1 MKQLT
6 ILFTLFF
13 SLNIFAQSPR
23 LARKYYQSGQYEKAV
38 ELYKSLHK
46 KHAYRSDY
54 FKFLIGSYQQL
65 EKYNKAQKVIL
76 EQLEKFPNQRQY
88 NIELGYNY
96 ALQNQNDKAKTYYD
110 LALKSVDNNPNLGY
124 NTGKTFQDNNLL
136 DYALKAY
143 KSAMKSNPKLNFNL
157 QVALIYGEQG
167 TINKMFDSFLN
178 MVNKD
183 PSYTMS
189 ILRYV
194 GNFITEDTQ
203 NDNNILLKNLL
214 IQRVQNNPNSSWN
227 ILLSW
232 LFMQEKKYGKAF
244 IQEKA
249 VYRRNPANINRLVDL
264 GKITFKAKDY
274 TTSRQTFEYI
284 LKNAPQINLKIYTRL
299 YLLKIKIA
307 QETSV
312 KTLLSIQSGFKNV
325 LTEFGFNLS
334 TLGVQKEYALFL
346 TYKLNQPLEAI
357 NLINKSLKLNLNIN
371 QKGYLKLQLAG
382 VYVFSN
388 QLNKALITYSQ
399 VKTSNKNSVLAQQAT
414 FKIAQTSYFKG
425 DFKWA
430 QTQLKV
436 LKSET
441 SQLIANDALKLS
453 LLISNNDKEGKPEAL
468 KLLAKAELLA
478 VQNKDSEALDSLQV
492 ISTKFNKYTV
502 VFYALF
508 KQAEI
513 YEKRLSFD
521 KAEQDYLKILALNKS
536 NILADDACFRLAKL
550 YQNKLNDTNKAA
562 EYYEKIIFDYPASI
576 YLVEARKIYRQLKP
590 DLIN

>member
-1 MKQLT
+1 MKSFL
-6 ILFTLFF
+6 IIFSLFF
-13 SLNIFAQSPR
+13 SLTLTAQSPR
-23 LARKYYQSGQYEKAV
+23 LARTYFQSGQYEKAV
-38 ELYKSLHK
+38 ELYKLLHK
-46 KHAYRSDY
+46 KSAYRTDY

-65 EKYNKAQKVIL
+65 EKYNEAQKVIL
-76 EQLEKFPNQRQY
+76 EQLQKFPNQLQF

-110 LALKSVDNNPNLGY
+110 LALKAVDNNPNLGY

-136 DYALKAY
+136 DYALKTY
-143 KSAMKSNPKLNFNL
+143 KSAMKNNPKLNFNL

-167 TINKMFDSFLN
+167 AINNMFDAFLN

-183 PSYTMS
+183 PSYTLS

-203 NDNNILLKNLL
+203 NANNFLLKNLL

-232 LFMQEKKYGKAF
+232 LFMQEKKYSKAF

-249 VYRRNPANINRLVDL
+249 IYRRNPTNLNRLVDL
-264 GKITFKAKDY
+264 GKITFNAKDY
-274 TTSRQTFEYI
+274 TTSQQTFEYI
-284 LKNAPQINLKIYTRL
+284 LKNAPQINLKIYTQL

-307 QETSV
+307 QDPSETA
-312 KTLLSIQSGFKNV
+312 LLSIKSDFKN
-325 LTEFGFNLS
+325 LLIEFGFSLA
-334 TLGVQKEYALFL
+334 TLGVQKEYAHFL
-346 TYKLNQPLEAI
+346 TYKLKQTQEAI
-357 NLINKSLKLNLNIN
+357 NLLNKSLALNLNIN
-371 QKGYLKLQLAG
+371 QKGILKLQLADT
-382 VYVFSN
+382 YVFTD

-399 VKTSNKNSVLAQQAT
+399 VKTNNKNSVLAQQAT

-430 QTQLKV
+430 QIQLKV

-453 LLISNNDKEGKPEAL
+453 LLIANNDQEGKPEAL
-468 KLLAKAELLA
+468 KLLAKAELLTL
-478 VQNKDSEALDSLQV
+478 QNKDLEALDSLQV

-502 VFYALF
+502 AFYALY

-513 YEKRLSFD
+513 YEKRNSFD
-521 KAEQDYLKILALNKS
+521 KAEQDYLKILTLDKS
-536 NILADDACFRLAKL
+536 NILADDACFKLAKL
-550 YQNKLNDTNKAA
+550 YQNKLNDTDKAA
-562 EYYEKIIFDYPASI
+562 TYYEKIIFEYPSSI
-576 YLVEARKIYRQLKP
+576 YLVEARKTYRILKL

>member
-6 ILFTLFF
+6 VLFTLFF

-65 EKYNKAQKVIL
+65 EKYIEAQKIIL
-76 EQLEKFPNQRQY
+76 EQLQKFPNQLQF

-96 ALQNQNDKAKTYYD
+96 TLQNQNDKAKIYYD
-110 LALKSVDNNPNLGY
+110 IALKAVDINPNLGY

-157 QVALIYGEQG
+157 QVSLIYGEQG
-167 TINKMFDSFLN
+167 AINKMFDSFLN

-203 NDNNILLKNLL
+203 NANNILLKNLL

-232 LFMQEKKYGKAF
+232 LFMQEKKYNKAF

-249 VYRRNPANINRLVDL
+249 IYRRNPTNLNRLVDL
-264 GKITFKAKDY
+264 GKITFNAKDY
-274 TTSRQTFEYI
+274 TTSQHTFEYI
-284 LKNAPQINLKIYTRL
+284 LKNAPQINLKIYTQL

-307 QETSV
+307 LGSSETA
-312 KTLLSIQSGFKNV
+312 LLSIQSGFKNL
-325 LTEFGFNLS
+325 LTEFGFKLA

-346 TYKLNQPLEAI
+346 TYKLNQPQEAI
-357 NLINKSLKLNLNIN
+357 NLLKKSLGLNLNIN
-371 QKGYLKLQLAG
+371 QRGILRLQLAD

-388 QLNKALITYSQ
+388 QLNKALISYSQ
-399 VKTSNKNSVLAQQAT
+399 VKTSNKNSVLAQKAT

-468 KLLAKAELLA
+468 KLLAKAELLTI
-478 VQNKDSEALDSLQV
+478 QNKDLEALDSLQV

-502 VFYALF
+502 AFYALF

-513 YEKRLSFD
+513 YEKQKSFD
-521 KAEQDYLKILALNKS
+521 KAEQDYLKILALDKN
-536 NILADDACFRLAKL
+536 NILADDACFKLAKL

-562 EYYEKIIFDYPASI
+562 AYYEKIIFDYPASI
-576 YLVEARKIYRQLKP
+576 YLVEARKIYRTLKP

>member
-13 SLNIFAQSPR
+13 SLNILAQSPR

-38 ELYKSLHK
+38 ELYKLLHK

-65 EKYNKAQKVIL
+65 EKYDAAKKIIL
-76 EQLEKFPNQRQY
+76 EQLQKFPNQRQY

-96 ALQNQNDKAKTYYD
+96 ALQNQNNKAKTYYD
-110 LALKSVDNNPNLGY
+110 LALKSVDKNPNLGY

-167 TINKMFDSFLN
+167 AINKMFDSFLN
-178 MVNKD
+178 MVEKD
-183 PSYTMS
+183 PSYTLS

-203 NDNNILLKNLL
+203 NANNILLKNLL

-232 LFMQEKKYGKAF
+232 LFMQEKKYTKAF

-249 VYRRNPANINRLVDL
+249 IYRRNPSNLNRLVDL
-264 GKITFKAKDY
+264 GKITFNAKDY
-274 TTSRQTFEYI
+274 STSQQTFEYI
-284 LKNAPQINLKIYTRL
+284 LKNAPQVNLKIHTQL
-299 YLLKIKIA
+299 YLIKIKIEQA
-307 QETSV
+307 SSEKERLAIDV
-312 KTLLSIQSGFKNV
+312 AFKN
-325 LTEFGFNLS
+325 LISEFGFNRM
-334 TLGVQKEYALFL
+334 TLTVQKEYTSFL
-346 TYKLNQPLEAI
+346 AYKLNNTQRAI
-357 NLINKSLKLNLNIN
+357 SLVKKSLNLPLDIH
-371 QKGYLKLQLAG
+371 QKSILKLLLADIY
-382 VYVFSN
+382 VYSN
-388 QLNKALITYSQ
+388 KLNKALITYTQ
-399 VKTSNKNSVLAQQAT
+399 VKTNNKNSVLAQQAT

-453 LLISNNDKEGKPEAL
+453 LLISNNENEGKPEAL
-468 KLLAKAELLA
+468 KLLAKAELLTI
-478 VQNKDSEALDSLQV
+478 QNKDLEALDSLQV

-502 VFYALF
+502 AFYALY

-513 YEKRLSFD
+513 YEKRKSFD
-521 KAEQDYLKILALNKS
+521 KAEQDYLKILALDKN
-536 NILADDACFRLAKL
+536 NILADDACFKLAKL
-550 YQNKLNDTNKAA
+550 YQNKLNNTDKAA
-562 EYYEKIIFDYPASI
+562 EYYEKIIFAYPASI

>member
-13 SLNIFAQSPR
+13 SLNILAQSPR

-65 EKYNKAQKVIL
+65 EKYNEAQKIIL
-76 EQLEKFPNQRQY
+76 EQLQKFPNQRQY

-167 TINKMFDSFLN
+167 AINKMFDSFLN
-178 MVNKD
+178 MVEKD

-189 ILRYV
+189 ILGYV

-203 NDNNILLKNLL
+203 NTNNILLKNLL
-214 IQRVQNNPNSSWN
+214 IQHVQNSPNSSWN

-249 VYRRNPANINRLVDL
+249 IYRRNPANLNRLVDL
-264 GKITFKAKDY
+264 GKITFNAKDY
-274 TTSRQTFEYI
+274 VTSQQTFEYI
-284 LKNAPQINLKIYTRL
+284 LKNTAQINLKIYTQL

-307 QETSV
+307 QDLSATE
-312 KTLLSIQSGFKNV
+312 LLSIKSDFKNL
-325 LTEFGFNLS
+325 LTEFGFNLA
-334 TLGVQKEYALFL
+334 TLNIQREYALFL

-357 NLINKSLKLNLNIN
+357 NLINKSLKLNLNSN

-399 VKTSNKNSVLAQQAT
+399 VKTGNKNSVLAQQAT

-453 LLISNNDKEGKPEAL
+453 LLIANNEFEGKPEAL

-478 VQNKDSEALDSLQV
+478 VQNKNSEALDSLQV

-513 YEKRLSFD
+513 YEKQKSFD

-536 NILADDACFRLAKL
+536 NILADDACFKLAKL
-550 YQNKLNDTNKAA
+550 YQNKLNNTNKAA
-562 EYYEKIIFDYPASI
+562 AYYEKIIFDYPASI